1 MVVMLDIHFLDWGK
15 NRPKKHYMRL
25 HEMRIFELIFST
37 KLSEL
42 GVNLREFKSMNVYCL
57 ADLKKETSYEE
68 NPAIEEIKILV
79 PYDFMT
85 FLELDSDQAKL
96 QAFSKLVKSYI
107 VPALEKFSNLS
118 PSAISLYVEEAL
130 NEIVKRNYEG
140 VFIVDKTPR
149 KSPNRKKMAI
159 LKGIHRSEGFQL
171 RCEVYNEKGLKI
183 IDQLL
188 VEEVGNEIVYARFL
202 GNLKWVNDNL
212 IIVKSKTSS
221 WEAEIHIC

>member
-1 MVVMLDIHFLDWGK
+1 MLDIHFLDWGK
-15 NRPKKHYMRL
+15 KRPKKHYNRL

-42 GVNLREFKSMNVYCL
+42 GIELGKFVSINVYCL
-57 ADLKKETSYEE
+57 ADSKKELSYDE
-68 NPAIEEIKILV
+68 NPAIGEIKILV

-85 FLELDSDQAKL
+85 FLELDSNQAKF
-96 QAFSKLVKSYI
+96 QAFSDLVKSYI
-107 VPALEKFSNLS
+107 VPALEKYSNLS
-118 PSAISLYVEEAL
+118 TSVFSLYVEEAL
-130 NEIVKRNYEG
+130 DEIVRRNYEG
-140 VFIVDKTPR
+140 VFLVDNTPR

-188 VEEVGNEIVYARFL
+188 AEEVGNEIVYARFL

-221 WEAEIHIC
+221 WEAEIHIS